1 MNKLLLLSCCM
12 IGCILQ
18 CLAQKQLPSYGV
30 LQQLIKK
37 ERPDTAE
44 MRVLLDAGYM
54 YVMRPGTAR
63 ADMDSAALYAEKVLT
78 SSIKAGDKIWE
89 GQGCLLYSNI
99 LREQQITAKGKEYA
113 LRAKDIFAKHRRKD
127 YLADTY
133 IELANY
139 YGLQTQ
145 EGLDAR
151 ISYYKDAIKLYK
163 EAGLKEREAHTLYV
177 LGDHYNVT
185 NDFKLLTA
193 ALARSVALYDEIKVE
208 PGADVYSL
216 LGMGYNRLGDYG
228 NALKYN
234 LLAVKVIESLKDT
247 IGAHGTVYNRLG
259 LLYFYMGDQNEALKY
274 YQKAWLIALKLT
286 DTPTL
291 RTLSINIAASYVTMK
306 MPDKALAV
314 MKEAERSYPSTDFTE
329 KMWMNIFI
337 AGCYLDLKQHNA
349 ALPYIRLAHKG
360 RDQLP
365 EMLQAS
371 VDDIEARFYLEN
383 GEYAKSYQLY
393 SNVIAIGL
401 KMKNLNLL
409 SSAYRDLFKADSA
422 MGNYKEAIEHYR
434 KYKIVN
440 DTLFNISKA
449 RLISTLQVQFETKQ
463 KDQALK
469 LKEQNIELLTRTSQL
484 QRAALDKARFT
495 RNVIIAGAAM
505 LVLMLGL
512 GYNRYQLKLRSNRQM
527 KQKQDEINEKNQS
540 LQHLIATQNKLLG
553 EKEWLV
559 KEIHHRVKN
568 NLQIVMSLLNT
579 QAAFL
584 DDKDA
589 LNAIRESR
597 YRMQAI
603 SLIHQKLYQSE
614 NMALIDMNTYIKDL
628 VEYLKDGFSGVNKI
642 RFDLQIAPVKLD
654 VSQSVPIGLILNEA
668 ITNSIKYAFTGNGV
682 IMVSL
687 QETGPDRL
695 TLIIADNGVG
705 LPVEENNQ
713 TRKLSMGMML
723 METLSEQ
730 LDGTLNI
737 QSRNGVIITVN
748 FKYQEKQPFTESVEL
763 EEDITDY
770 A

>member
-1 MNKLLLLSCCM
+1 M
-12 IGCILQ
+12 IGCLLQ
-18 CLAQKQLPSYGV
+18 CLAQKQLPSYV
-30 LQQLIKK
+30 FLQQLIKK

-89 GQGCLLYSNI
+89 GQGSLLYSNI

-113 LRAKDIFAKHRRKD
+113 LKAKDIFSKYQKKG

-139 YGLQTQ
+139 YGLETR
-145 EGLDAR
+145 EDLDIR
-151 ISYYKDAIKLYK
+151 ISYYKDAIKLYR
-163 EAGLKEREAHTLYV
+163 EAGLKEKQAHTLYV
-177 LGDHYNVT
+177 LGDHYNVI
-185 NDFKLLTA
+185 NDFKLLTET
-193 ALARSVALYDEIKVE
+193 LAQSVALYDEIKVE

-216 LGMGYNRLGDYG
+216 LGTGYNRLGDFG

-247 IGAHGTVYNRLG
+247 IGAHATVYNRLG
-259 LLYFYMGDQNEALKY
+259 LLYYYMGQQDEALKY
-274 YQKAWLIALKLT
+274 YQKARLIALKLT
-286 DTPTL
+286 DTSTL
-291 RTLSINIAASYVTMK
+291 RTLSINIAASYATMK
-306 MPDKALAV
+306 MPDKALTV
-314 MKEAERSYPSTDFTE
+314 MKEAERCYPSPDFEE
-329 KMWMNIFI
+329 KMWVDVFI
-337 AGCYLDLKQHNA
+337 AGCYLDLKQHDA
-349 ALPYIRLAHKG
+349 ALPYIRLAHEG

-365 EMLQAS
+365 EILQAS
-371 VDDIEARFYLEN
+371 VDDIEARYYLEN
-383 GEYAKSYQLY
+383 GKYAKSYQL
-393 SNVIAIGL
+393 SLNVIATGL
-401 KMKNLNLL
+401 KMKNLNLQ
-409 SSAYRDLFKADSA
+409 SIAYRDLFRADSA
-422 MGNYKEAIEHYR
+422 MGNYKEAIENYR

-440 DTLFNISKA
+440 DSLFNISKE
-449 RLISTLQVQFETKQ
+449 RLISTLQVQFETQQ

-469 LKEQNIELLTRTSQL
+469 LKQQHIELLTHKSQL

-495 RNVIIAGAAM
+495 RNVIIAGAAI
-505 LVLMLGL
+505 LVFILAL

-540 LQHLIATQNKLLG
+540 LQHLIAIQNKLLE

-628 VEYLKDGFSGVNKI
+628 VEYLKDGFSNVNKI
-642 RFDLQIAPVKLD
+642 RFDLQIAPINLD

-682 IMVSL
+682 ITISL
-687 QETGPDRL
+687 QETLPGQL
-695 TLIIADNGVG
+695 TLIIADNGIG
-705 LPVEENNQ
+705 LPAESNSQ
-713 TRKLSMGMML
+713 PRKLSMGMML
-723 METLSEQ
+723 INTLAEQ

-737 QSRNGVIITVN
+737 QNRNGVIITVN
-748 FKYQEKQPFTESVEL
+748 FKYQEKQAFSASVEL
-763 EEDITDY
+763 EKEITDY

>member
-1 MNKLLLLSCCM
+1 M

-30 LQQLIKK
+30 LEQLIKK

-44 MRVLLDAGYM
+44 MRVLLDAGYT
-54 YVMRPGTAR
+54 YVMRPGSDH

-78 SSIKAGDKIWE
+78 SSVKAGDKIWE
-89 GQGCLLYSNI
+89 GQACLLYSNL
-99 LREQQITAKGKEYA
+99 LRERQVKAKGKEYA
-113 LRAKDIFAKHRRKD
+113 LKAKDIFERYQKKD

-139 YGLQTQ
+139 YGL
-145 EGLDAR
+145 ENGDDLNKR
-151 ISYYKDAIKLYK
+151 ISYYKDAIKLYQ
-163 EAGLKEREAHTLYV
+163 EAGLKERQAHTLYV
-177 LGDHYNVT
+177 LGDHYNVI
-185 NDFKLLTA
+185 NEFKLLTE
-193 ALARSVALYDEIKVE
+193 ALAQSVALYDEIKVE

-247 IGAHGTVYNRLG
+247 ISAHSTVYNRLG

-274 YQKAWLIALKLT
+274 YQKAWLIARKLT

-306 MPDKALAV
+306 MYDKALAV
-314 MKEAERSYPSTDFTE
+314 MKEAERNYPSTDFAE
-329 KMWMNIFI
+329 KMWVNIFI
-337 AGCYLDLKQHNA
+337 AGCYLDLKQHSA
-349 ALPYIRLAHKG
+349 ALPYIRVAHKG

-371 VDDIEARFYLEN
+371 VDDIEAKYYLEN
-383 GEYAKSYQLY
+383 REYAKSYQL
-393 SNVIAIGL
+393 SLKVIATGL
-401 KMKNLNLL
+401 KMKNLNLQ
-409 SSAYRDLFKADSA
+409 SNAYRALFKADSA
-422 MGNYKEAIEHYR
+422 MGNYKEAIEYYQ

-440 DTLFNISKA
+440 DTLFNLSKA

-505 LVLMLGL
+505 LALMLGL

-540 LQHLIATQNKLLG
+540 LQHLIASQNKLLG

-642 RFDLQIAPVKLD
+642 RFELQIEPVKLD

-682 IMVSL
+682 IKVSL
-687 QETGPDRL
+687 QETSLDQL
-695 TLIIADNGVG
+695 TLIIADNGIG
-705 LPVEENNQ
+705 MPVDENNQ
-713 TRKLSMGMML
+713 IRKISMGMML

-737 QSRNGVIITVN
+737 QSRNGVTITIN
-748 FKYQEKQPFTESVEL
+748 FKYQEKQPFAASVEL
-763 EEDITDY
+763 EGDITDY